1 MKKKNE
7 FNYFENFEK
16 SVGFAKKAMEAL
28 KTYVLD
34 FKQSQLENEM
44 KKIHEIE
51 NNGDKNLH
59 ELKNYLL
66 RDFLPPIDRE
76 DILSMAYKLDDLI
89 DNIDEVVIDMNI
101 YNINEITENMKDSIL
116 LLEKGLITVYNLI
129 IELKNLKKIQE
140 IREKII
146 EVNDIE
152 EQADR
157 LFEKSIKELYTNEK
171 DMINVLKWSKIYEKI
186 EDCFDTCES
195 IAYEAEEILLKNT

>member
-16 SVGFAKKAMEAL
+16 SVGFAKDAMEEL

-34 FKQSQLENEM
+34 FKQSELENEM
-44 KKIHEIE
+44 KKIHDIE

-89 DNIDEVVIDMNI
+89 DDIDEVVIDMNI
-101 YNINEITENMKDSIL
+101 YNITEITENMKDSIL
-116 LLEKGLITVYNLI
+116 LLEKSLNTIYNLI
-129 IELKNLKKIQE
+129 VELKNLKKIQE
-140 IREKII
+140 IKAKII

-157 LFEKSIKELYTNEK
+157 LYENSIKELYVNQK
-171 DMINVLKWSKIYEKI
+171 DVINVLKWSKIYERI

-195 IAYEAEEILLKNT
+195 IAYEAESILLKNT